1 MKTKI
6 YLFGEL
12 SLMSSIPFT
21 KKIALVDC
29 NSFYVSCER
38 LFNPKIR
45 KKPVIVLSNN
55 DGCII
60 SRSNEAKALGIKMG
74 EPYFKAKDI
83 IIKNKVEVFSSNYSL
98 YGDLSRRVMRTLK
111 KFNSAIE
118 IYSIDEAFLDLSNFP
133 DHQIESIGKEIRAT
147 VLQWTG
153 IPTSIGIAQTKTLS
167 KIANHIAKKKLS
179 GVTNLIGIEN
189 IDPILEKIDINDVWG
204 VGKQLTKFYKKNGIY
219 NAKQLKN
226 KSNTWIKKN
235 SNVLSSRTALELRG
249 ISCIH
254 LETTTTKRKSCVVS
268 RSFGKRIET
277 FQELKEA
284 VANYC
289 LNASEKIRSDS
300 LIAKTIT
307 VFIRTSSF
315 QKNFGYYSNSKTI
328 DFAISTNNSIEI
340 VKTAVSILEN
350 IFRNGYQYQKA
361 GVMLTGLSNA
371 NEKTNLFSSEKDEK
385 ISALM
390 RSMDSTN
397 FKYGRSALSLA
408 SAGVQKKWNMRR
420 NHSSKIDTANFY
432 SLPKIHA

>member
-1 MKTKI
+1 M
-6 YLFGEL
+6 
-12 SLMSSIPFT
+12 
-21 KKIALVDC
+21 
-29 NSFYVSCER
+29 
-38 LFNPKIR
+38 
-45 KKPVIVLSNN
+45 
-55 DGCII
+55 
-60 SRSNEAKALGIKMG
+60 
-74 EPYFKAKDI
+74 
-83 IIKNKVEVFSSNYSL
+83 
-98 YGDLSRRVMRTLK
+98 
-111 KFNSAIE
+111 
-118 IYSIDEAFLDLSNFP
+118 
-133 DHQIESIGKEIRAT
+133 
-147 VLQWTG
+147 
-153 IPTSIGIAQTKTLS
+153 
-167 KIANHIAKKKLS
+167 
-179 GVTNLIGIEN
+179 TNLIGIEN
-189 IDPILEKIDINDVWG
+189 IDPILETIDINDVWG

-268 RSFGKRIET
+268 RSFGKRIKT